1 MDNKIVIYGKTGGE
15 LLKIDVDDNSY
26 RYRAIM
32 TTHTVT
38 LYYSLA
44 EHVDIPVG
52 SYIIYQAVRYTLW
65 VPENFK
71 KNSTRSFEYTVEF
84 GDYTALLKLY
94 KYKDLS
100 EIPYRVK
107 FSLTAKPQTFL
118 KLLVEN
124 MNLRDSGWQVG
135 TCIDAAEKALSFN
148 HEYCYDVLGRFSSEW
163 GTEWNIDNKTI
174 SLCKVEK
181 FKSSPLPLSYGKGNG
196 IKPGTAMSK
205 SR

>member
-71 KNSTRSFEYTVEF
+71 KIVPEVLNIRWN
-84 GDYTALLKLY
+84 
-94 KYKDLS
+94 S
-100 EIPYRVK
+100 EIIQHY
-107 FSLTAKPQTFL
+107 
-118 KLLVEN
+118 
-124 MNLRDSGWQVG
+124 
-135 TCIDAAEKALSFN
+135 
-148 HEYCYDVLGRFSSEW
+148 
-163 GTEWNIDNKTI
+163 
-174 SLCKVEK
+174 
-181 FKSSPLPLSYGKGNG
+181 
-196 IKPGTAMSK
+196 
-205 SR
+205 